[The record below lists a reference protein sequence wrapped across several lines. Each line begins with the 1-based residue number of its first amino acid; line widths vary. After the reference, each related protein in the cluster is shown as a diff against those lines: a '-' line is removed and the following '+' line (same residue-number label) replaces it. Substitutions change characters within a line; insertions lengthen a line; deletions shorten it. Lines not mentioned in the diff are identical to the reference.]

1 MARLLFRVSRFLL
14 MAAPAGVM
22 GPRLGGL
29 LFIGVAAFAVT
40 ALQQEIK
47 DEAQL
52 ESRLKQMPSWL
63 EARRAQGGPQLAAW
77 QKWLLVWGS
86 WGWKGEPLLARAWF
100 SKGKLIPSERS
111 YMLVD
116 DENEPSA
123 SDRLAVIA
131 LLLGLLAMPLSVIVV
146 GWFLGGSL
154 GVQAGSVYRGAFD
167 VTLILL
173 IASYFV
179 LTLLHEQIFLF
190 TSIAASDPE
199 LEAMCRPAALRIS
212 YMPQPAH
219 RWMRAGLLDRPW
231 RKVVFINAIDYERL
245 TRDELKALVAHEMV
259 HLQQHHDLLFGVQLR
274 LLLVGAAL
282 LYWTLDLF
290 RLLPALPN
298 PGAAQSLVILL
309 GVIFLGLFVLPY
321 GQGRV
326 AERRAYLGAAAT
338 VGAAPVL
345 RVLRADSVRHPSW
358 VRQVMSELE
367 RQADAEARARAED
380 RPR

>member
-1 MARLLFRVSRFLL
+1 
-14 MAAPAGVM
+14 
-22 GPRLGGL
+22 
-29 LFIGVAAFAVT
+29 
-40 ALQQEIK
+40 
-47 DEAQL
+47 
-52 ESRLKQMPSWL
+52 
-63 EARRAQGGPQLAAW
+63 
-77 QKWLLVWGS
+77 
-86 WGWKGEPLLARAWF
+86 
-100 SKGKLIPSERS
+100 
-111 YMLVD
+111 
-116 DENEPSA
+116 
-123 SDRLAVIA
+123 
-131 LLLGLLAMPLSVIVV
+131 VIVV

-154 GVQAGSVYRGAFD
+154 GVQAGSAYRGAFD
-167 VTLILL
+167 ITLILL

-179 LTLLHEQIFLF
+179 LTQLHEQIFLF
-190 TSIAASDPE
+190 TSTAASDAE

-231 RKVVFINAIDYERL
+231 RKVVFINAIDYERM

-259 HLQQHHDLLFGVQLR
+259 HLEQHHDLLFGVQLR

-298 PGAAQSLVILL
+298 LGTAQSLVILL

-367 RQADAEARARAED
+367 RQADAEARARADD